1 MREPVEITDDAEARP
16 KLNLVR
22 HPQGFDAK
30 AFARARWR
38 ELTVGLTLLL
48 GIAIVLLG
56 WYGAAH
62 TNIVS
67 EQIPYLISGGLLGL
81 GLIIVAGFM
90 AYSFMNTQQ
99 SEDFRREIV
108 DAMGGRALTAGAG
121 GGAGAGTPGASGAQP
136 SGGTV
141 YIVPGGK
148 GYHLPGCPIVEGKQG
163 VRELRLIQ
171 AIDGGYAS
179 CKLCSPD

>member
-1 MREPVEITDDAEARP
+1 MREPAETEEPRDAPPRL
-16 KLNLVR
+16 KLVR
-22 HPQGFDAK
+22 RPGGSSDIRD
-30 AFARARWR
+30 FARTHWR
-38 ELTVGLTLLL
+38 ELTVAGTLAL
-48 GIAIVLLG
+48 GITIVLLG

-90 AYSFMNTQQ
+90 AYSIMNVQQ
-99 SEDFRREIV
+99 NEEFRRQIT
-108 DAMGGRALTAGAG
+108 DALGGRASFS
-121 GGAGAGTPGASGAQP
+121 GTSASAGAQP

-141 YIVPGGK
+141 FVVPGGK
-148 GYHLPGCPIVEGKQG
+148 GYHLAGCPIVEGKQG
-163 VRELRLIQ
+163 IRELRLIQ